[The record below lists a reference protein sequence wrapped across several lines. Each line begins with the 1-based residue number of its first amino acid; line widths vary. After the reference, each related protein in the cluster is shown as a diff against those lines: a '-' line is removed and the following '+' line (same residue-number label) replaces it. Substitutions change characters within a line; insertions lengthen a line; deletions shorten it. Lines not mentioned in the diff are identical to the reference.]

1 MHIWKIWGTNLV
13 PLYIRAES
21 LDEAL
26 STARKVNENYCV
38 CQVRV
43 DDTLVNLESGGVL
56 NIGQ

>member
-38 CQVRV
+38 CQVV
-43 DDTLVNLESGGVL
+43 SKA
-56 NIGQ
+56 